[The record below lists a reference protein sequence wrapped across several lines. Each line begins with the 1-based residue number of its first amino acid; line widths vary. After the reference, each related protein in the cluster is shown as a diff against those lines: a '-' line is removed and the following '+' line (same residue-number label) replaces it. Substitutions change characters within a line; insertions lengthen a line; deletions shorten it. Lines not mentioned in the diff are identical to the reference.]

1 LFAPRR
7 RPQSAVSYRRDERQT
22 ISMGAR
28 KTQRIR
34 IGVTVPQQH
43 VTYKHLRETWREAEA
58 IGADTLFA
66 WDHFFPLYGD
76 PDGTHLEG
84 WSLLA
89 AMAEVTERVQ
99 IGTLVSG
106 IGYRNLNLVADMA
119 RTVDHI
125 SGGRLIL
132 GLGSGWFERDY
143 VEYGYDFKSA
153 PERLRDLAAA
163 LPVIEDRLGKLNP
176 GPVNGSLPILI
187 GGSGEKVTLRIVAR
201 HADIWNGFGEPAEM
215 GRLSAVLDGWCAKVG
230 RDPAAIERS
239 VLLTDP
245 DEVARAD
252 AYVANGITHVI
263 IGAGG
268 PGAGLDSLR
277 SLITWRDAHSSKE
290 DRP

>member
-1 LFAPRR
+1 MSST
-7 RPQSAVSYRRDERQT
+7 QSRHV
-22 ISMGAR
+22 
-28 KTQRIR
+28 R

-43 VTYKHLRETWREAEA
+43 TTYAQLRETWREAEA
-58 IGADTLFA
+58 IGADTLFV

-106 IGYRNLNLVADMA
+106 VGYRNPNLLADMA

-143 VEYGYDFKSA
+143 EEYGYDFTSA

-163 LPVIEDRLGKLNP
+163 LPVIENRLGKLNP
-176 GPVNGSLPILI
+176 GPVDGTLPILI
-187 GGSGEKVTLRIVAR
+187 GGSGEKVTLRIVAQ
-201 HADIWNGFGEPAEM
+201 HADIWNGFGDPAEM
-215 GRLSAVLDGWCAKVG
+215 GRLSAVLDAWCAKVG

-239 VLLTDP
+239 VLLTEP
-245 DEVARAD
+245 DEVARVD
-252 AYVANGITHVI
+252 AYVANGITHIV
-263 IGAGG
+263 IGADG
-268 PGAGLDSLR
+268 PGAGLDPLR
-277 SLITWRDAHSSKE
+277 RLVAWRDAHLREE
-290 DRP
+290 DES